1 MFKFNSI
8 LRITNLILLAVLIV
22 SAFLLV
28 SERYNARILYGRI
41 GKLENEAK
49 VYNLDYSK
57 LQIENAMYSSH
68 LNLQSYALKEAGLI
82 VADKQRVMELKNVSK

>member
-1 MFKFNSI
+1 MFKFNPI
-8 LRITNLILLAVLIV
+8 LRATNLVLLAVLIV

-57 LQIENAMYSSH
+57 LQIENAMYSSQ
-68 LNLQSYALKEAGLI
+68 LNLQAYALKEAGLM
-82 VADKQRVMELKNVSK
+82 AANKQYVMELKNVSK